1 MSLKA
6 KIHLH
11 FKMTFFKGQRK
22 NDSVY
27 AEHVQTFHFL
37 ITSFSYEFKEAL
49 LKCIAIELV
58 SHIFSV

>member
-1 MSLKA
+1 
-6 KIHLH
+6 
-11 FKMTFFKGQRK
+11 MTFFKGERK